1 MLYIYLRS
9 FWDANKRQF
18 LPTSLSLDNFRDI
31 IGKTGSYLEYKDLKR
46 HVLEKAIAEIN
57 EKTDITISGD
67 YDVYRHLTNGNEE
80 NMTSEEINKCRIKS
94 MEMRTDDE
102 NRRIVTGLTFRIK
115 MKPKEE
121 AEDYL
126 YGLFD
131 DELIAERMRLKAMKK
146 RVNENLEENKK
157 FRRDKYTPNKKI

>member
-1 MLYIYLRS
+1 
-9 FWDANKRQF
+9 
-18 LPTSLSLDNFRDI
+18 
-31 IGKTGSYLEYKDLKR
+31 
-46 HVLEKAIAEIN
+46 
-57 EKTDITISGD
+57 
-67 YDVYRHLTNGNEE
+67 
-80 NMTSEEINKCRIKS
+80 MTPEEINKCRIKS

-102 NRRIVTGLTFRIK
+102 NRRIVTGLTFRMK

-157 FRRDKYTPNKKI
+157 FRRDKYIPNKKIQHASTFSGSVNFLCGRLGIDASASRRVAQIYITGWYIPSLYF

>member
-1 MLYIYLRS
+1 
-9 FWDANKRQF
+9 
-18 LPTSLSLDNFRDI
+18 
-31 IGKTGSYLEYKDLKR
+31 
-46 HVLEKAIAEIN
+46 
-57 EKTDITISGD
+57 
-67 YDVYRHLTNGNEE
+67 
-80 NMTSEEINKCRIKS
+80 
-94 MEMRTDDE
+94 
-102 NRRIVTGLTFRIK
+102 

>member
-1 MLYIYLRS
+1 
-9 FWDANKRQF
+9 
-18 LPTSLSLDNFRDI
+18 
-31 IGKTGSYLEYKDLKR
+31 
-46 HVLEKAIAEIN
+46 
-57 EKTDITISGD
+57 
-67 YDVYRHLTNGNEE
+67 
-80 NMTSEEINKCRIKS
+80 

-157 FRRDKYTPNKKI
+157 FRRYK

>member
-1 MLYIYLRS
+1 
-9 FWDANKRQF
+9 
-18 LPTSLSLDNFRDI
+18 
-31 IGKTGSYLEYKDLKR
+31 
-46 HVLEKAIAEIN
+46 
-57 EKTDITISGD
+57 
-67 YDVYRHLTNGNEE
+67 
-80 NMTSEEINKCRIKS
+80 
-94 MEMRTDDE
+94 MRTDDE

-121 AEDYL
+121 TEDYL

-157 FRRDKYTPNKKI
+157 FRRYK

>member
-1 MLYIYLRS
+1 
-9 FWDANKRQF
+9 
-18 LPTSLSLDNFRDI
+18 
-31 IGKTGSYLEYKDLKR
+31 
-46 HVLEKAIAEIN
+46 
-57 EKTDITISGD
+57 
-67 YDVYRHLTNGNEE
+67 
-80 NMTSEEINKCRIKS
+80 MTSEEINKCRIKS

-102 NRRIVTGLTFRIK
+102 NRRMVTGLTFRIK